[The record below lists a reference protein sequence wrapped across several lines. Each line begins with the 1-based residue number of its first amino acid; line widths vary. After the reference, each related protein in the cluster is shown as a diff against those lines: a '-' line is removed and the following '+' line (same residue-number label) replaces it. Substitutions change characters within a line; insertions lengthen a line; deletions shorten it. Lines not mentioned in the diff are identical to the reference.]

1 MRENVIMRER
11 ATHPRAVGG
20 SAGNRNTLSRRVH
33 DMLLASMHHGI
44 YAEDQVLVEDQLIA
58 HLDASRTAVR
68 EALRKLADEGVVE
81 RHPRSGTIVVN
92 TGVRIALEDIRLA
105 DGPSDEM
112 DIVITEQRT
121 VPSTSLLRT
130 RLSTSDRRLRMVE
143 NTFALKGAVI
153 GIRTAYFRC
162 SFEAVSYDGRA
173 AMSEVAARFFGR
185 TVSRIDTSIGA
196 TTADARTARILG
208 IAEGSAVVVRNQTF
222 YDSHERPIQIA
233 FDHYRADRVTF
244 VHGRPSTAAVAS
256 PHLHA
261 TGGQDPERHRPLR

>member
-1 MRENVIMRER
+1 
-11 ATHPRAVGG
+11 VGG

-33 DMLLASMHHGI
+33 DMLLASVREGI

-58 HLDASRTAVR
+58 ALDASRTAVR
-68 EALRKLADEGVVE
+68 EALRKLADEGVVV

-92 TGVRIALEDIRLA
+92 TGVRIALEDIRVA
-105 DGPSDEM
+105 DAPSDEM

-130 RLSTSDRRLRMVE
+130 RLSTSDRRLRMIE
-143 NTFALKGAVI
+143 NHFALKGAVI
-153 GIRTAYFRC
+153 GIRTAYFRS
-162 SFEAVSYDGRA
+162 SFDAVSYEGRA
-173 AMSEVAARFFGR
+173 AMSEVASRFFGR

-196 TTADARTARILG
+196 TTADSRTARILG
-208 IAEGSAVVVRNQTF
+208 ISEGSAVVVRNQTF

-244 VHGRPSTAAVAS
+244 VHGRPSTVSVAS

-261 TGGQDPERHRPLR
+261 TTGGPQRD